1 MPPNRTA
8 PGRFMRRDS
17 AALVAAEPDGRGPAK
32 PYPRQFRMAAEIRT
46 SDAAHL
52 KEPASDARVAP
63 MIFLHERY

>member
-1 MPPNRTA
+1 
-8 PGRFMRRDS
+8 
-17 AALVAAEPDGRGPAK
+17 
-32 PYPRQFRMAAEIRT
+32 MAAEIRT